1 MWIFLQSFDSN
12 KKYCDQIFFIFIINM
27 VKIIVFNFIIN
38 INCIIII
45 IKGILILI
53 SLLLLILLLINIIF
67 IFFSP
72 HHNNRKIIK

>member
-1 MWIFLQSFDSN
+1 MRIFPQSFDSN

-27 VKIIVFNFIIN
+27 VKIIAFNFIIN
-38 INCIIII
+38 INRIIII
-45 IKGILILI
+45 IKIILILI
-53 SLLLLILLLINIIF
+53 SLLLILLLINIIF